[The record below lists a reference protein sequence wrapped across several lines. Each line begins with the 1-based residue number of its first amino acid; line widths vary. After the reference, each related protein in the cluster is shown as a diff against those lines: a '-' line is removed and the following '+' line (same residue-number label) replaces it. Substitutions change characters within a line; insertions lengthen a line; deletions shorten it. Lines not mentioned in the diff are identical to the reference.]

1 MTTAGSTTSFD
12 VRCREVLAM
21 WLRWN
26 EASQQV
32 TERMF
37 NQRDNP
43 DKLQELLDD
52 LDRLRREAVTA
63 SQQLLDS

>member
-1 MTTAGSTTSFD
+1 MTTADSTTSFD
-12 VRCREVLAM
+12 VRCREVLTL

-32 TERMF
+32 TDRIF
-37 NQRDNP
+37 NNRDNP
-43 DKLQELLDD
+43 AKLQELLDD
-52 LDRLRREAVTA
+52 VDRIRQEAVSA